1 MKPQAPTSTRTPWGW
16 AAAGLLLG
24 LLLTLLLQ
32 APARWVAQGLS
43 AASAGQIQLL
53 NARGTLWNGEAQLH
67 FSGGADSRDS
77 TRLPGAL
84 QWQLR
89 PRLWGLQLQLQADC
103 CTPQAL
109 QFELHPRWGGLQLL
123 LADAQSGWPAALLTG
138 LGTPW
143 NTLQASGQLMLSS
156 QALRLDLSP
165 GRLRIE
171 GSAQL
176 DVLDLSSR
184 LSTLQPLGSYRLRVE
199 GGADTRLTLSTL
211 NGKLLLQGEGQWI
224 GGRLR
229 FQGQAEAAPSYEPAL
244 SNLLNIIGRRQGA
257 QSIIT
262 LG

>member
-1 MKPQAPTSTRTPWGW
+1 MKQRPLASTRAPWGW

-32 APARWVAQGLS
+32 APARWLAWGVAT
-43 AASAGQIQLL
+43 ASANQVQLL
-53 NARGTLWNGEAQLH
+53 NARGTLWDGQAQLS

-77 TRLPGAL
+77 TRLPGPL
-84 QWQLR
+84 QWKLR
-89 PRLWGLQLQLQADC
+89 PRLWGLQLQLHAAC

-109 QFELHPRWGGLQLL
+109 QFELHPHWDGLHLL
-123 LADAQSGWPAALLTG
+123 LADGQSGWPATLLAG

-143 NTLQASGQLMLSS
+143 NTVQATGQLMLSS
-156 QALRLDLSP
+156 QALRLDLRA
-165 GRLRIE
+165 GQVQVE

-199 GGADTRLTLSTL
+199 GGTETRLSLTTLD
-211 NGKLLLQGEGQWI
+211 GKLQLQGEGQWI

-229 FQGQAEAAPSYEPAL
+229 FQGQAQATPQDEPAL